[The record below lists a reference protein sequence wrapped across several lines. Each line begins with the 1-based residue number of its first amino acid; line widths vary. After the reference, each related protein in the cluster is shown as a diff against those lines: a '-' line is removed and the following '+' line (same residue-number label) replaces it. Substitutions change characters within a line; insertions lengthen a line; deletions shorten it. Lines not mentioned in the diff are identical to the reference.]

1 MNLENEIKLMQIIEG
16 HKNIMQNLADCLKI
30 VGKRQADLEKE
41 VEDLKVL
48 VHANNI
54 VRKS

>member
-1 MNLENEIKLMQIIEG
+1 MDELTGIMKIIEG

-41 VEDLKVL
+41 VDELKVL
-48 VHANNI
+48 VNANNI
-54 VRKS
+54 VRGL